1 MKSPIFEESAFT
13 HEDKDSMTRT
23 FLFLKKKRRLEV
35 IIQENRSIA
44 LRITVVKKQ
53 DVHTD

>member
-13 HEDKDSMTRT
+13 HEDKDTMTRT
-23 FLFLKKKRRLEV
+23 FLFLKKRRLEV